1 MYVEVAVSGKV
12 HLLLHYDVPAELAG
26 RLAPGHMV
34 RVPLRN
40 EERFGVVVALSA
52 SAPVAST
59 RALLELVDPAPV
71 VAPEYLSLA
80 HWLAETYLAPL
91 ADCVWLMVP
100 PPRVGPA
107 QDRRPSTAGPIRPAR
122 GETHRP
128 RRRGERPNQK
138 TCRDSARRR
147 LG

>member
-1 MYVEVAVSGKV
+1 MYAEVAVSGKV

-100 PPRVGPA
+100 PPRVGP
-107 QDRRPSTAGPIRPAR
+107 RRVRSVELVATAEQIEAARPAL
-122 GETHRP
+122 G
-128 RRRGERPNQK
+128 RRTKQADVLDCLAASR
-138 TCRDSARRR
+138 
-147 LG
+147 